1 MFLSFKS
8 WLAEGCPEQTTFIS
22 DPFVQ
27 REDLTGTQ
35 LRNKL
40 RELDKLLKSHDF
52 WYTYSDD
59 SRTYKKGK
67 ESQERIEKLVKEIGP
82 DGKKA
87 YRNYIKKFES
97 KETGTERYMD
107 SQNWFPETKNVKTTG
122 SLNEMKPLGAEG
134 VSYMSDGG
142 NLSFGLDQWTPPS
155 EPKKTLLQKHHERT
169 NKFGKV
175 TNDK

>member
-1 MFLSFKS
+1 MIKVAVLDDYQNIFK
-8 WLAEGCPEQTTFIS
+8 EFI
-22 DPFVQ
+22 DI
-27 REDLTGTQ
+27 EKY
-35 LRNKL
+35 KL
-40 RELDKLLKSHDF
+40 ELDGFSSHP
-52 WYTYSDD
+52 
-59 SRTYKKGK
+59 
-67 ESQERIEKLVKEIGP
+67 LEITM
-82 DGKKA
+82 D
-87 YRNYIKKFES
+87 NIKKFES